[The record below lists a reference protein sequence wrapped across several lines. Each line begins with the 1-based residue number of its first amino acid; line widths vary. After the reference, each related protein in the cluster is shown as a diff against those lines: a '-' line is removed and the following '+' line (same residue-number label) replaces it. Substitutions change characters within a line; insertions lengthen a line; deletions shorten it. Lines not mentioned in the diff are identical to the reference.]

1 MGDTDAVDAVRK
13 LCALDG
19 VDELDA
25 VERDAVSVA
34 FNKAGGAETRARAN
48 ARGDRG
54 RGATARTRGESDDR
68 SRAHEARGGRVAGD
82 L

>member
-25 VERDAVSVA
+25 VEREAVSVA
-34 FNKAGGAETRARAN
+34 FNKAAAPRRAR
-48 ARGDRG
+48 
-54 RGATARTRGESDDR
+54 GER
-68 SRAHEARGGRVAGD
+68 SRRSRPRSDGVDARRKR
-82 L
+82 

>member
-25 VERDAVSVA
+25 VEREAVSVA
-34 FNKAGGAETRARAN
+34 FNKAAAPRSGAWRTLAAIEAA
-48 ARGDRG
+48 DRIG
-54 RGATARTRGESDDR
+54 SPGASTAVLERVTHTDR
-68 SRAHEARGGRVAGD
+68 VC
-82 L
+82 

>member
-25 VERDAVSVA
+25 VEREAVSVA
-34 FNKAGGAETRARAN
+34 FNKAAAPRRV
-48 ARGDRG
+48 RM
-54 RGATARTRGESDDR
+54 RGER
-68 SRAHEARGGRVAGD
+68 SRRSRPRSDGADARRKR
-82 L
+82 